1 MKAVGVIPARYASTR
16 FPGKMLA
23 PVAGKPLVRW
33 VVERVQLA
41 ERLDEVMLATD
52 DQRIA
57 DAATDW
63 GVKVVMTRNDHP
75 SGTDRM
81 AEAAKHIDADV
92 LVNIQGDEPLI
103 EPELIDGLVECI
115 VGASGYDMATAAVP
129 IHLERELFD
138 PSVVKVVM
146 GDDHRALYFSRAP
159 IPHFRDQ
166 SVFDALKC
174 ELHFRH
180 LGIYAYTKSFLERY
194 VAASPAP
201 LEHAEK
207 LEQLRALH
215 IGGRMK
221 VVIAEAMGPGIDEP
235 EDVAKA
241 EAAMREAGIIS

>member
-115 VGASGYDMATAAVP
+115 VGASGYDMATA
-129 IHLERELFD
+129 E
-138 PSVVKVVM
+138 
-146 GDDHRALYFSRAP
+146 
-159 IPHFRDQ
+159 FR
-166 SVFDALKC
+166 STSNVNCSTL
-174 ELHFRH
+174 
-180 LGIYAYTKSFLERY
+180 
-194 VAASPAP
+194 PW
-201 LEHAEK
+201 
-207 LEQLRALH
+207 
-215 IGGRMK
+215 
-221 VVIAEAMGPGIDEP
+221 
-235 EDVAKA
+235 
-241 EAAMREAGIIS
+241 